1 MSGEFDVVT
10 SNQYID
16 GTVSY
21 YDYKDE
27 NSDAENYTW
36 VHAELRFS
44 RNNTGFVTMDYEG
57 GFYITIDGQDFF
69 GENTNDK
76 KIEYNSNTL
85 MVSGDKKV
93 YHNAD
98 GTKTIPISVRG
109 SMPNASLSIEEQ
121 SWQATLTTIP
131 RYATITSFSASAVTK
146 NSITLSYSTDV
157 AVDSVQYSLNNG
169 SFQNLPSNNTI
180 TELNS
185 DTTYSIKIQVR
196 RADSQQW
203 TTSNAISVTT
213 LKDKLLKIKKDG
225 VWVEAIPYV
234 KVNGTWKEAKPY
246 MKINN
251 SWKEG
256 I

>member
-1 MSGEFDVVT
+1 MSDEFDVVT

-27 NSDAENYTW
+27 NSDSENYTW
-36 VHAELRFS
+36 VHAELRCS
-44 RNNTGFVTMDYEG
+44 RNNTGHSTYDYEG
-57 GFYITIDGQDFF
+57 GFYITIDGEDFYQA
-69 GENTNDK
+69 NTSDNK
-76 KIEYNSNTL
+76 VEYNSDTL

-98 GTKTIPISVRG
+98 GTKTITISTRG
-109 SMPNASLSIEEQ
+109 SMPNASLSISEQ
-121 SWQATLTTIP
+121 SWQAPLTTIS
-131 RYATITSFSASAVTK
+131 RYATITSFSATNITK
-146 NSITLSYSTDV
+146 NSVTLSYSTDV
-157 AVDSVQYSLNNG
+157 AIDSVQYSLNNG
-169 SFQNLPSNNTI
+169 SFQSLPSDNTI
-180 TELNS
+180 TGLNS

-225 VWVEAIPYV
+225 VWVETIPYV
-234 KVNGTWKEAKPY
+234 KVNGSWKEAKPY
-246 MKINN
+246 IKINN